1 MASPSPLPPRSGG
14 TPRRELRPDAAYR
27 ASRAAGLPAVPPPAA
42 GVLARALLDAATLVE
57 RERLGSALVDTLC
70 RAFRLP
76 PCCLVIADRP
86 QIHRRDEAGRLVE
99 RTYGTYRCRF
109 PGGGALPDR
118 CRIRIYHR
126 TAVRE
131 QVLGPRAFLQTLLH
145 EWGHHLDFA
154 GLRLDRSPHTQGFY
168 ARVARLGELL
178 GVAIGSPPSSGAP
191 DPTPLRGGGSPP
203 E

>member
-1 MASPSPLPPRSGG
+1 MASPSPVPPRAGR
-14 TPRRELRPDAAYR
+14 TPRRGLRPDAAYR

-42 GVLARALLDAATLVE
+42 GVLARALLDAATLLE
-57 RERLGSALVDTLC
+57 RERLGTALVDTLC
-70 RAFRLP
+70 RTFRLP
-76 PCCLVIADRP
+76 PCGLVIADRP
-86 QIHRRDEAGRLVE
+86 QVHRRDGSGRLVE
-99 RTYGTYRCRF
+99 RTYGTYRCRL

-131 QVLGPRAFLQTLLH
+131 QVLGPRPFLQTLLH

-154 GLRLDRSPHTQGFY
+154 GLRLGRSPHTQGFY

-178 GVAIGSPPSSGAP
+178 GVAVAPPAAP
-191 DPTPLRGGGSPP
+191 GGPGPTPLRGEGPPP